1 MHDGMLSR
9 FDTIPERDRQTDGRM
24 DRRTDRQNCNVML
37 TRDKNWGFLG
47 GRKARVGVAACRD

>member
-1 MHDGMLSR
+1 MLSR
-9 FDTIPERDRQTDGRM
+9 FDTIPERDRQADGRM